1 MNELQRKTY
10 TKPILSSEAFVP
22 NEYVAACETHKEYG
36 LQCNTTQAT
45 ALEKELNNN
54 PPGGHRTES
63 GYCGNINSQKILTDE
78 NGIIKEIY
86 ELYEGTTR
94 LDLELVGGTF
104 IGQDIDNL
112 AGQTIKWKTYFPWRN
127 NIYTYNHIG
136 VIQTTSSTKV
146 MS

>member
-1 MNELQRKTY
+1 MNKLQRKTY
-10 TKPILSSEAFVP
+10 TKPILNSEAFVP

-36 LQCNTTQAT
+36 LKCETSRANAY
-45 ALEKELNNN
+45 EESIHND
-54 PPGGHRTES
+54 PYGGHRDRP
-63 GYCGNINSQKILTDE
+63 GNCGNINSQKILTDSE
-78 NGIIKEIY
+78 GIIKEIY

-112 AGQTIKWKTYFPWRN
+112 AGQEIRWRTYLNTQWGN
-127 NIYTYNHIG
+127 WTYNHIG
-136 VIQTTSSTKV
+136 TIQTTSSVKV